1 MSLQTQSASL
11 LQCGVFE
18 IDLRAGELRKQGV
31 RIKLQE
37 QPFLVLKILVARP
50 GEIVSREELRSQIWS
65 ADRPIPSLTS
75 TIASTRPSTS
85 CARPWA
91 IPPRIRDLLR
101 RSRVV
106 ATVLWHQ

>member
-50 GEIVSREELRSQIWS
+50 GEIV
-65 ADRPIPSLTS
+65 
-75 TIASTRPSTS
+75 
-85 CARPWA
+85 
-91 IPPRIRDLLR
+91 
-101 RSRVV
+101 
-106 ATVLWHQ
+106 